1 MRQILYNSIRFVN
14 IHKIIIPTEGSNYMN
29 YVQVK
34 DVVFK
39 DGNPKICVPIT
50 GITDYQILNELENL
64 RYHDFDLIEIRI
76 DYYENVEDLYKVK
89 NLLLKIKKRF
99 TKPLLFTFRTKLEG
113 GMHEMSE
120 EKYFSL
126 NQAIIENKL
135 ADLVDLELRRNEEK
149 SKEIIALANNNDV
162 KVILSN
168 HDFLSTPPK
177 EEILDTLVKMQQL
190 GADITKIAVMPNC
203 EEDVL
208 TLMAATLEMKR
219 EKADRPF
226 ITMSMGSLGVITRL
240 SGQFLGSC
248 LTFASLNKASAPGQ
262 INVKNAREALNL
274 LSL

>member
-1 MRQILYNSIRFVN
+1 
-14 IHKIIIPTEGSNYMN
+14 MN

-34 DVVFK
+34 DIVFK

-50 GITDYQILNELENL
+50 GITDYQILSDLENL
-64 RYHDFDLIEIRI
+64 RYYNFDLIELRI
-76 DYYENVEDLYKVK
+76 DFYENVEDLYKVK
-89 NLLLKIKKRF
+89 NLLLKIRKKF
-99 TKPLLFTFRTKLEG
+99 SKPLLFTFRTKLEG

-126 NQAIIENKL
+126 NREVIENKL
-135 ADLVDLELRRNEEK
+135 ADLIDIELYRNEE
-149 SKEIIALANNNDV
+149 SIKETIALANKNDV
-162 KVILSN
+162 KVIISN
-168 HDFLSTPPK
+168 HDFISTPPK
-177 EEILDTLVKMQQL
+177 EEIISRLVKMQQL

-208 TLMAATLEMKR
+208 TLMAATLEMKK

-226 ITMSMGSLGVITRL
+226 ITMAMGSLGVVTRL
-240 SGQFLGSC
+240 SGHLLGSC

-262 INVKNAREALNL
+262 INVRSAREVLNL